1 MASRGVLKK
10 KQNKRVLSAKSIA
23 LLLICDSIITEVK
36 IDFLLITSIFFDS
49 QITSC
54 EIPF

>member
-1 MASRGVLKK
+1 MASRGVLKE
-10 KQNKRVLSAKSIA
+10 KQNKRVLSAKSIT

-36 IDFLLITSIFFDS
+36 IDFLLITSIFFDA